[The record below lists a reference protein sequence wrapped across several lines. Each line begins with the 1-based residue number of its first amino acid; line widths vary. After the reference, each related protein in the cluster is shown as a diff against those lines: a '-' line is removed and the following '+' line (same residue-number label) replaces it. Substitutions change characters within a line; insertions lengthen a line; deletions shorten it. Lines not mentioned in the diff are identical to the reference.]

1 MPTSATIKLL
11 LFKNKEANSMSI
23 STLASI
29 YLSNLSVSTSRSLKQ
44 QIIKQKKQMIIY
56 HVRYETETLQEYRTL
71 HNFNRKEKH

>member
-56 HVRYETETLQEYRTL
+56 HVRYDTETLQEYRTL

>member
-1 MPTSATIKLL
+1 
-11 LFKNKEANSMSI
+11 MSI